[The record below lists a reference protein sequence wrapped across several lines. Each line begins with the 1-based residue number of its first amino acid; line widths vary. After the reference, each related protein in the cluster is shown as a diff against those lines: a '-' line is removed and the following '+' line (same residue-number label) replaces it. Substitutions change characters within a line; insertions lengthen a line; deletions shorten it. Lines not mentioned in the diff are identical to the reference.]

1 MKRNLE
7 HWTQHYLGL
16 GFGLIEARQKAEK
29 KIAYLQECET
39 LKPSAN
45 KVDNGMY
52 RK

>member
-1 MKRNLE
+1 MKKNLAL
-7 HWTQHYLGL
+7 WTQHYLEL
-16 GFGLIEARQKAEK
+16 GFGLIEAKTKAEQK
-29 KIAYLQECET
+29 LAYLQECET